1 MPDVKEVF
9 HFDQH
14 NEDEFTLT
22 QTSVQDVSTVI
33 EENARQAEADNGF
46 WDNRQGRKVAS
57 IPLVEIQNAIKAGYT
72 LDTEDPVL
80 LKIELYRYLRE
91 VGKEQGYQTVKHIVT
106 PGAHSNII
114 IR

>member
-1 MPDVKEVF
+1 MSEVKEVF
-9 HFDQH
+9 HFDQKG
-14 NEDEFTLT
+14 DEYTLT
-22 QTSVQDVSTVI
+22 TIQQQDVSDVI
-33 EENARQAEADNGF
+33 KENARQAETDNGF

-57 IPLVEIQNAIKAGYT
+57 IPLVEVQNAIKAGYR
-72 LDTEDPVL
+72 LDTDDPVL

-114 IR
+114 VK